1 MSRKLP
7 RTIPPRES
15 QHPIFCVGLKEVIDT
30 TPLFDYCAP
39 LIPGQTDE
47 AFARS
52 EQHYKFTRTQLLTA
66 VVGIADTLV
75 GHDDL
80 SYQTCQTYLLKLL
93 PPSKEYLSLIDC
105 VMECARR
112 LARLVPPKTTELL
125 YLRTTHH
132 ALYLRITL
140 QNDQ

>member
-1 MSRKLP
+1 MPRKAKP
-7 RTIPPRES
+7 PSVIPPRES

-39 LIPGQTDE
+39 LVNGFSDE
-47 AFARS
+47 AFAQL
-52 EQHYKFTRTQLLTA
+52 EQQYKFTRTQLLTA
-66 VVGIADTLV
+66 VVGVADTLI

-80 SYQTCQTYLLKLL
+80 CYRACQTYLLKLL
-93 PPSKEYLSLIDC
+93 PPSKEYVSLIDC
-105 VMECARR
+105 VMECAER
-112 LARLVPPKTTELL
+112 LAKLVPPKTTELL

-140 QNDQ
+140 QP